1 MAGVDAKGR
10 RAQKKSMKATQKKKG
25 VAEQKQE
32 PISDVSAESHENSD
46 SVSQKNSSN
55 NEEKSEEQGE
65 TRVQEKLPEKEKPQ
79 HQQETKVDDQ
89 DEDEDEEEEDEDEV
103 ELSDLEGVELEED
116 ADLVRKR
123 KLALN
128 NTIALESIYEKLKYP
143 DDISI
148 VENQAVTTKEP
159 IVIADVEDDLTREL
173 AFYKQG
179 VESTKAAFA
188 QLEKHKVPIT
198 RPSDYFAEMLKSD
211 AHMEKVRQ
219 ELVKEATAKKLSE
232 QAKKQ
237 RGLKKFGKQVQVAK
251 QEERQ
256 RTKRETLEKIN
267 LLKRKHTGSDLTT
280 EDDFDV
286 TLAKAEKEEKAKA
299 KAPANKKGD
308 RQPNL
313 KRQKKDEKFGFGGRK
328 RGTKSNDADSLA
340 ATEFGRK
347 GLKALK
353 GNKSRPGK
361 ARRQKARK

>member
-10 RAQKKSMKATQKKKG
+10 RGQKKNMKAAQKKKG
-25 VAEQKQE
+25 VAEKKQE
-32 PISDVSAESHENSD
+32 AVSNVNASENSND
-46 SVSQKNSSN
+46 S
-55 NEEKSEEQGE
+55 EEKSEEQDE
-65 TRVQEKLPEKEKPQ
+65 SEAQKQLPEVNESSQQDEK
-79 HQQETKVDDQ
+79 KVDNQNEDE
-89 DEDEDEEEEDEDEV
+89 DEDEDEEGDEDEV
-103 ELSDLEGVELEED
+103 ELSDLEGVEFEED

-143 DDISI
+143 DNISI

-159 IVIADVEDDLTREL
+159 VVVENVEDDLTREL

-179 VESTKAAFA
+179 VDGVKAAFE

-219 ELVKEATAKKLSE
+219 ELIKEATSKKLSE

-237 RGLKKFGKQVQVAK
+237 RELKKFGKQVQVAK

-256 RTKRETLEKIN
+256 RSKRDTLEKIN
-267 LLKRKHTGSDLTT
+267 LLKRKNTGSDLTT

-286 TLAKAEKEEKAKA
+286 TLAKAEKEENSKK
-299 KAPANKKGD
+299 PTNKKGD
-308 RQPNL
+308 GQPNM
-313 KRQKKDEKFGFGGRK
+313 KRQKKNEKFGFGGRK

-353 GNKSRPGK
+353 GKGNKSRPGK
-361 ARRQKARK
+361 ARREKARS

>member
-10 RAQKKSMKATQKKKG
+10 KSQKKNMKAAQKKKA
-25 VAEQKQE
+25 VAENKQE
-32 PISDVSAESHENSD
+32 AVSNVDTKENS
-46 SVSQKNSSN
+46 SASLKNSIES
-55 NEEKSEEQGE
+55 EEKPEEQDE
-65 TRVQEKLPEKEKPQ
+65 TEVQEQLPKVNEPNQQDEKPKDNQ
-79 HQQETKVDDQ
+79 NES
-89 DEDEDEEEEDEDEV
+89 EDEDDEEEDEDEV

-128 NTIALESIYEKLKYP
+128 NTIALESIYEKIKYP
-143 DDISI
+143 DNISF
-148 VENQAVTTKEP
+148 VENQAITTNEP
-159 IVIADVEDDLTREL
+159 VVVENVEDDLTREL

-179 VESTKAAFA
+179 VESVKAAFV

-219 ELVKEATAKKLSE
+219 ELIKEATSKKLSE

-237 RGLKKFGKQVQVAK
+237 RELKKFGKQVQLAK

-256 RTKRETLEKIN
+256 RSKKDTLEKIN
-267 LLKRKHTGSDLTT
+267 LLKRKSSGSDLTT

-286 TLAKAEKEEKAKA
+286 TLANAEKEEKSKQST
-299 KAPANKKGD
+299 KKTK
-308 RQPNL
+308 N
-313 KRQKKDEKFGFGGRK
+313 EKFGFGGRK
-328 RGTKSNDADSLA
+328 HGRKSNDADSLA
-340 ATEFGRK
+340 ATEFGKK
-347 GLKALK
+347 GLKALYKK

-361 ARRQKARK
+361 ARREKARK